1 MNYPQQG
8 FPQQG
13 QGGYPPAPQQGGYQQ
28 GPPPGQQG
36 YYAPPAQQPPPNY
49 GPPQQGYQQ
58 QPQYGPPPGQQG
70 YGQPYGAPPPPPE
83 NFTLADF
90 ANQPTGGNGKAWSF
104 SGESGYRLGTWRI
117 GQVAREVMDSDVE
130 GQTMPRS
137 NQPAVLKDGRRKL
150 VLKVPLSVAPDEE
163 FKDGRAQLYCSGGLW
178 GELTRAMAQAG
189 APSGYPEQGSVI
201 AVRKTGERQ
210 IPGLNAAG
218 IYEVQYQRPGQAG
231 PPVQQPPAQAPA
243 PQNTGGTQMV
253 GTTAGPDQQY
263 ANAQQYQQPQGPPPG
278 QFPQQGPPQGQPQ
291 YAQQGPE
298 QAYQQGPPPQQ
309 YQQPQGPPQGQPE
322 YAQQGPPQGGQ
333 QWGVPAQQ
341 VPPGYA
347 GPGPNAPGQQQP
359 QGQPQQ
365 YQQGPP
371 QGQPQQ
377 GDPYAS
383 GLMGRLSGAAPQG

>member
-28 GPPPGQQG
+28 GPPQGQPN
-36 YYAPPAQQPPPNY
+36 YYAPPAQQQPQY
-49 GPPQQGYQQ
+49 GPPQQGYQQQ

-218 IYEVQYQRPGQAG
+218 IYEVQYQRPGANGQ
-231 PPVQQPPAQAPA
+231 PPQQPPQQAPQQQPEQPVA
-243 PQNTGGTQMV
+243 QTAGTQMV
-253 GTTAGPDQQY
+253 GGTAGPDQQY
-263 ANAQQYQQPQGPPPG
+263 ANAQQYQQPAQQGPPPG
-278 QFPQQGPPQGQPQ
+278 QFPQQGPPQQQPV

-298 QAYQQGPPPQQ
+298 QAYQQGPPQQ
-309 YQQPQGPPQGQPE
+309 YQQP
-322 YAQQGPPQGGQ
+322 QGPPQGGQ
-333 QWGVPAQQ
+333 QWGVPPQQ

-347 GPGPNAPGQQQP
+347 GPGPNAPGQQQQP
-359 QGQPQQ
+359 QGQPQYAQ
-365 YQQGPP
+365 

>member
-28 GPPPGQQG
+28 GPPPQQG
-36 YYAPPAQQPPPNY
+36 YQQPPNYGPPAQQPPPNY
-49 GPPQQGYQQ
+49 GPPAGYQQPYGQPQQGYG
-58 QPQYGPPPGQQG
+58 QPQQG
-70 YGQPYGAPPPPPE
+70 YGQPYGQPQQPPPE

-104 SGESGYRLGTWRI
+104 ATDKGYRLGSWRV
-117 GQVAREVMDSDVE
+117 GQVAREVSDADVE
-130 GQTMPRS
+130 GQTMPNS
-137 NQPAVLKDGRRKL
+137 TMPAMLKDGRRKL

-189 APSGYPEQGSVI
+189 APSGYPESGAVI

-218 IYEVQYQRPGQAG
+218 IYEVQYQRPGQQG
-231 PPVQQPPAQAPA
+231 QPAQAPPAPVEQTA
-243 PQNTGGTQMV
+243 PQQ
-253 GTTAGPDQQY
+253 PP
-263 ANAQQYQQPQGPPPG
+263 AQQYQQPQGQPEYAQQGPPPG
-278 QFPQQGPPQGQPQ
+278 QFPQQGPPQGQP
-291 YAQQGPE
+291 E
-298 QAYQQGPPPQQ
+298 
-309 YQQPQGPPQGQPE
+309 YQQPQQPA
-322 YAQQGPPQGGQ
+322 YAQQGPPAQQQPQYQQGGAPAQ
-333 QWGVPAQQ
+333 PGGWGVPPQAN

-347 GPGPNAPGQQQP
+347 GPGPNAPGQQGPP
-359 QGQPQQ
+359 QGGQQ
-365 YQQGPP
+365 YAQQGPP

-383 GLMGRLSGAAPQG
+383 GLMGRLSGAPQG